1 MLQRSMVRAK
11 TAIIRRLS
19 PKMNIV
25 HPWMVCFD
33 LLMPHEV
40 FDLLNKEILGL
51 TRVGIEA
58 EDIPG
63 SVTITFSSLRRL
75 SHLLDKFEDFGGF
88 RKQHGKGKGEAK
100 LIVNSEKKETM
111 VYNAKE
117 QILRAKFFMDIGIR
131 MGLVRIS
138 QQWIEDARL
147 NHTVTSISLIP
158 HWQKPVNLCAS
169 MITKKDRLP
178 TMDHGKYSLFSSQD
192 V

>member
-19 PKMNIV
+19 PKMSIV

-40 FDLLNKEILGL
+40 CELLNKEILGL

-58 EDIPG
+58 EDTPG

-75 SHLLDKFEDFGGF
+75 SHLFDQFEDFGGF
-88 RKQHGKGKGEAK
+88 RKQLGEGKGEAK

-111 VYNAKE
+111 VYKSNE
-117 QILRAKFFMDIGIR
+117 EILRAKFFLWMQEF
-131 MGLVRIS
+131 L
-138 QQWIEDARL
+138 
-147 NHTVTSISLIP
+147 
-158 HWQKPVNLCAS
+158 
-169 MITKKDRLP
+169 
-178 TMDHGKYSLFSSQD
+178 
-192 V
+192 